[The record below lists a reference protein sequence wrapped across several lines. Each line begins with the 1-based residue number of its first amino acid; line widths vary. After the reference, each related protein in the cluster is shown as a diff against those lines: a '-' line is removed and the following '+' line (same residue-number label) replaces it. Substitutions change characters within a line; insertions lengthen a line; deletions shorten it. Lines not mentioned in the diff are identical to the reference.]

1 MSLVLKVEKR
11 ARKTNMNRIISMLP
25 FSINKIK
32 TATAFVTIAILVCFF
47 MQSCKRNVGDPV
59 DLKQEYFPVDIGN
72 WIIYDVVD
80 IRHDINHDTLNYQIK
95 EIITADFFDNSG
107 RLAQRVERY
116 VRDSEAEPWQFGDV
130 WHSIRTSRTAE
141 KVEEDERFVKLIF
154 PVTEFKYWDGNAY
167 NQRVSWEYYFDS
179 IDYAGTVGSIVYDSL
194 AYVMQRENSNF
205 VEYEQAFEVYAKNIG
220 LVEKQLIDL
229 DVRSGMIILDSIV
242 KGTELYQTAI
252 DYGSN

>member
-1 MSLVLKVEKR
+1 MRPIYKDGKM
-11 ARKTNMNRIISMLP
+11 AQKINKNRIIYMLP
-25 FSINKIK
+25 FLINKINK
-32 TATAFVTIAILVCFF
+32 VAALATMAILICFY
-47 MQSCKRNVGDPV
+47 MQACKRNVGNPV

-116 VRDSEAEPWQFGDV
+116 VRNSDTEPWQFGDV
-130 WHSIRTSRTAE
+130 WHSIRTSRSAE

-179 IDYAGTVGSIVYDSL
+179 IDYAGSVGSIVYDSL

-229 DVRSGMIILDSIV
+229 DVRSGMIVLDSIV
-242 KGTELYQTAI
+242 KGIELYQTAI